1 MDFPA
6 DSNTAAAEHDTLHA
20 KDRAKSILQPLAEQ
34 MAKTMLAVERNKQMV
49 QESRQ
54 WLAKFRAHNA
64 CDPDPQ
70 EANETEIDMHK
81 ITEDPIPTPTAHAL
95 CYILKIL
102 IRECEATIRNF
113 DTTYRASLQ
122 RTLTSHLRRATI
134 LHTTSFLREHMR
146 ALEVC
151 VLDTTFTKTTALN
164 EVMLGVV
171 SGKLDGMEDVL
182 RELGEVWEEGEGD
195 VELEEVKKGYE
206 EGRLGLERVLEGLRG
221 CLRSLEGREE

>member
-6 DSNTAAAEHDTLHA
+6 DSNTAAAQHDTLHA
-20 KDRAKSILQPLAEQ
+20 KHRAESILQPLAAQ
-34 MAKTMLAVERNKQMV
+34 MDKTMLAVERNKQMV
-49 QESRQ
+49 EESRE
-54 WLAKFRAHNA
+54 WLAAFRAYNA
-64 CDPDPQ
+64 CDPDPLPK
-70 EANETEIDMHK
+70 ANETEIDVH
-81 ITEDPIPTPTAHAL
+81 EDPIPGPTAHAL

-113 DTTYRASLQ
+113 DTTYRSSLQ

-134 LHTTSFLREHMR
+134 LHTTSFLRENMR

-171 SGKLDGMEDVL
+171 SGKLDGMEGV
-182 RELGEVWEEGEGD
+182 LGELEELEVWDGEGEGGLD
-195 VELEEVKKGYE
+195 VEEV
-206 EGRLGLERVLEGLRG
+206 
-221 CLRSLEGREE
+221 